1 MNSSDNESSKTTVD
15 NNNNSNNNNYLTRN
29 LNQESHSNKKR
40 ESDPNADSSETIDKI
55 PKLAGS
61 QQLDPFQTSKSFIIK
76 AKPTMQQ
83 QASQDG
89 TSTNGDSLNN
99 SSNRLATN
107 ITFQSSHVSRN
118 DRLNAFYNNNQSG
131 CTIWFTGLSCAGKT
145 TLSFALEQ
153 YLVKKRNLAVYC
165 LDGDNIRYGL
175 NSNLGFSDEERKENI
190 RRIGEVSKLFADSG
204 FICLTSFISPF
215 ASVRQLYF
223 SKFYITMVF

>member
-1 MNSSDNESSKTTVD
+1 MNSSDNAFNKGVDENSNSLTINFNNQDQESNSSK
-15 NNNNSNNNNYLTRN
+15 
-29 LNQESHSNKKR
+29 KR
-40 ESDPNADSSETIDKI
+40 DSEPNSETVDKI
-55 PKLAGS
+55 PKLDAQPNS
-61 QQLDPFQTSKSFIIK
+61 FQNSKNLIIK
-76 AKPTMQQ
+76 AKPMSTKQETGNI
-83 QASQDG
+83 SSDG
-89 TSTNGDSLNN
+89 N
-99 SSNRLATN
+99 SPSRLATN
-107 ITFQSSHVSRN
+107 ITFQNSQVSRN
-118 DRLNAFYNNNQSG
+118 DRLNAFYSNNQSG

-215 ASVRQLYF
+215 SCVTKLLRCLRKHILVIARNF
-223 SKFYITMVF
+223 F